1 MKKSGINTSIIHK
14 FVLFIAAIS
23 TTFSVSAYDFEV
35 DGIYY
40 DKISDT
46 SVEVTHDENLFDDNG
61 AGYSGNV
68 AIPETIGINGATYF
82 VRGIGRY
89 AFHRCVGL
97 TSVTI
102 PEGVTSIGDFAFS
115 GCTGLTEIE
124 VNENNP
130 KYASNDGVL
139 FNKAY
144 TELILC
150 PAGKAGIYNIPEGVT
165 SIGVFAF
172 VDCTGLT
179 SVTIPAS
186 VTSIGDGAFSGCTSL
201 ISVFVPEGV
210 TSIGGGVFSG
220 CNDLISVNI
229 SASVT
234 SIGSGTF
241 SDCPGLT
248 EIVINDNNQN
258 YASNDGVL
266 YNKTYT
272 ELILCPAGKT
282 GIYNIPDGVISIDYG
297 AFYGCTGLTS
307 VTIPASVTSIG
318 ESAFSDCFSLTSV
331 TIPASVTSIGE
342 GVFSGCTGL
351 TSVTIP
357 AGVKSI
363 DNYAFYGCTSL
374 TSVTIPA
381 SVTSI
386 GESAFRNCIG
396 LTYVNIQ
403 VGVASIGRSA
413 FRGCSGL
420 TSVGIPEG
428 VTSIGQSAFRGC
440 TSLVS
445 VSVSAS
451 VASIGEDAFRDCSNL
466 TEIKINENNPNY
478 ASNDGVLF
486 NKTYTELILCPAGK
500 AGIYNIPEGV
510 TLIGSFAFEV
520 CSGLT
525 SVAIPA
531 SVTSINIG
539 AFYGCSGLT
548 SVTIPAS
555 VSTIGERTFRD
566 CTNLTSVYIP
576 ASVISISEDAFR
588 GCTGLTSVTIPA
600 YVTSIGRRSFY
611 GCMALNKVICFAE
624 TVPTFGYE
632 VFAGV
637 PTTCSV
643 YVLSGTKDS
652 YVSAD
657 ELASFTIKE
666 FGLTV
671 SPAELTLEVG
681 ATAELTAS
689 YTVDGA
695 AETETE
701 FSSVLGSEFIWSS
714 SAENVAT
721 VSNSGQVTARN
732 VGTAEIKVVTCY
744 GNTVFATS
752 AVNVGTS
759 GILDVTAD
767 GIEIRAT
774 PGKILLE
781 NIGENQKVSAFTID
795 GICQIIQVSNDGTV
809 EIPAETGKIYI
820 IVVDGFATKVLAK

>member
-89 AFHRCVGL
+89 AFHSCVGL

-318 ESAFSDCFSLTSV
+318 ESAF
-331 TIPASVTSIGE
+331 
-342 GVFSGCTGL
+342 
-351 TSVTIP
+351 
-357 AGVKSI
+357 
-363 DNYAFYGCTSL
+363 
-374 TSVTIPA
+374 
-381 SVTSI
+381 
-386 GESAFRNCIG
+386 RNCIG

-428 VTSIGQSAFRGC
+428 VTSIGQSAFRVC

-451 VASIGEDAFRDCSNL
+451 VASIGEAAFRDCSNL

-732 VGTAEIKVVTCY
+732 VGTAEIKVVTRY

>member
-89 AFHRCVGL
+89 AFHSCVGL

-201 ISVFVPEGV
+201 ISVVVPEGV
-210 TSIGGGVFSG
+210 TSIGGGVLSG

-258 YASNDGVL
+258 YASTDGVL

-297 AFYGCTGLTS
+297 AFYGCTG
-307 VTIPASVTSIG
+307 
-318 ESAFSDCFSLTSV
+318 
-331 TIPASVTSIGE
+331 
-342 GVFSGCTGL
+342 
-351 TSVTIP
+351 
-357 AGVKSI
+357 
-363 DNYAFYGCTSL
+363 L

-732 VGTAEIKVVTCY
+732 VGTAEIKVVTRY

>member
-61 AGYSGNV
+61 AGYSGDV

-89 AFHRCVGL
+89 AFHSCVGL

-297 AFYGCTGLTS
+297 AFYGCTG
-307 VTIPASVTSIG
+307 
-318 ESAFSDCFSLTSV
+318 
-331 TIPASVTSIGE
+331 
-342 GVFSGCTGL
+342 
-351 TSVTIP
+351 
-357 AGVKSI
+357 
-363 DNYAFYGCTSL
+363 L

-732 VGTAEIKVVTCY
+732 VGTAEIKVVTRY